1 MTTLASLMQEQLPS
15 GGVAV
20 PGGRDFHMEVI
31 DIQTGLVW
39 MSLEVATPED
49 FENLA
54 LGDTLKPVG
63 LGAAAMDMA
72 LFKHSPDAQGQ
83 PMRQREIDG
92 YRFINVAKSGE
103 SVKLPGGMIEIRV
116 NKAHVL
122 GYKAGRKLAV
132 LSLPEGD
139 FIEVVGDRSRDQQLP
154 LPPEATLRE
163 IELQQPLIVT
173 LPTPTKTLWH
183 FAGGMRSFQ
192 GPVSLPEF

>member
-20 PGGRDFHMEVI
+20 PGGREFHMEVI

-39 MSLEVATPED
+39 MSLEVATRED

-72 LFKHSPDAQGQ
+72 LFKYSPDAQGQ

-92 YRFINVAKSGE
+92 YRFINVAKPGE
-103 SVKLPGGMIEIRV
+103 SVKLPGGMIEILV

-163 IELQQPLIVT
+163 IELQQHLIVT

-192 GPVSLPEF
+192 GPVSLPDF